1 MEQHFTK
8 KDFYVGQEV
17 YAEYV
22 GLTGSRNKKG
32 DISLEVV
39 TKVGN
44 KYVTTNK
51 RMYQIADGFLVTEY
65 SPDYVLWIN
74 KGDLETKIAKD
85 KLFSKLLSEFSSGVG
100 ILQNKKLYKK
110 LSLEDLQ
117 EIERIID
124 KGESDNG
131 NSKV

>member
-22 GLTGSRNKKG
+22 GLTGLRNKQG
-32 DISLEVV
+32 DISSEVV
-39 TKVGN
+39 TRVGN

-51 RMYQIADGFLVTEY
+51 RMYQIADGFLVTEF
-65 SPDYVLWIN
+65 SPDYVLWLN

-85 KLFSKLLSEFSSGVG
+85 KLFSKLSSEFSSGIG
-100 ILQNKKLYKK
+100 RLQNKKLYKK

-124 KGESDNG
+124 KGESNNG